1 MRPSIAANTLPIRA
15 LLALMLCAVCTG
27 AWARSSDRQ
36 QPMDVQADHS
46 DTSLS
51 DNGVSTLTG
60 NVVITQGTMIINS
73 DKAVITKKAGDI
85 SLAVLTGGPVSLKQ
99 NDENGEQMTATAR
112 EVDYDLTKDTAVFTG
127 NAVIDQPTRGQMH
140 GERIV
145 YNIKSGQVTSGGD
158 GTRVSMHILPKQ
170 ANAAKPAADGKATD
184 KPASK
189 KKKKKSVTPAATP
202 AAPAPDTDTPPGKT
216 P

>member
-1 MRPSIAANTLPIRA
+1 MRPSITVNTFPARAAIV
-15 LLALMLCAVCTG
+15 LLLCAVCTG

-60 NVVITQGTMIINS
+60 NVVITQGTMIINA

-112 EVDYDLTKDTAVFTG
+112 QVDYDLTKDTAVFTG

-170 ANAAKPAADGKATD
+170 ANAAKPAADGKTD

-189 KKKKKSVTPAATP
+189 KKKKKSATAAVTPAAPTP
-202 AAPAPDTDTPPGKT
+202 DPDTPIGKT

>member
-1 MRPSIAANTLPIRA
+1 MSPSRSTDSIPVRA
-15 LLALMLCAVCTG
+15 LLALALCLLCTH

-36 QPMDVQADHS
+36 QPMDVTADHS
-46 DTSLS
+46 DTSLADDS
-51 DNGVSTLTG
+51 VSTLTG
-60 NVVITQGTMIINS
+60 NVVVTQGTMVIHA
-73 DKAVITKKAGDI
+73 DKAVITRKGGDM
-85 SLAVLTGGPVSLKQ
+85 SRALLTGGPVSLKQ
-99 NDENGEQMTATAR
+99 DDENGEVMTATAR
-112 EVDYDLTKDTAVFTG
+112 QVDYDLTADTAVFTG

-170 ANAAKPAADGKATD
+170 AAD
-184 KPASK
+184 KPA
-189 KKKKKSVTPAATP
+189 AATP
-202 AAPAPDTDTPPGKT
+202 AEQPPSKS